1 MIYFDL
7 HCKVTED
14 WTKLDEASIKFLR
27 ETLGEF
33 VEKAVDK
40 FVRGQRE
47 HSGIIYER
55 PMLKELE
62 NEQIDSVFYL
72 AGLKERLALEHLNE
86 EP

>member
-14 WTKLDEASIKFLR
+14 WTSLDEASIRFLR

-40 FVRGQRE
+40 FVRGQKE
-47 HSGIIYER
+47 HGGIIYER
-55 PMLKELE
+55 PMLPELKKEL
-62 NEQIDSVFYL
+62 IDSIFYL
-72 AGLKERLALEHLNE
+72 AGAQKRLDTEHLNE